1 MNVAARRDDHRGH
14 PDLLNVVLPAGA
26 AWTPVRAPRLET
38 RWFVAGDLPR
48 HLRPVVRSVT
58 RVDSYHEPSLSPDV
72 SVKLRGDTGRLE
84 SKVRSRAEVTSVGGV
99 HAVVERW
106 QKWRLHQDRPHQL
119 SGPWIVVGKQ
129 IWTIDGIELAR
140 ISHDGRTWWSL
151 AFPFTDGRPPRSS
164 IVQRWLGHV
173 GDTGVPA
180 SYASWLAECSTPS
193 QAA

>member
-1 MNVAARRDDHRGH
+1 MAGRDDHRAH
-14 PDLLNVVLPAGA
+14 PALLNGVLPAGA
-26 AWTPVRAPRLET
+26 TWTPVRAPRFET
-38 RWFVAGDLPR
+38 RWFVDGDLPR
-48 HLRPVVRSVT
+48 HLRPVAGSVK

-72 SVKLRGDTGRLE
+72 SIKLRGDTGRLE
-84 SKVRSRAEVTSVGGV
+84 SKVRSRAQVMPLGGV

-140 ISHDGRTWWSL
+140 ISHEGGPSWSL
-151 AFPFTDGRPPRSS
+151 AFAVNGGQPPRSPL
-164 IVQRWLGHV
+164 VKRWLGHV
-173 GDTGVPA
+173 GDAGVPA
-180 SYASWLAECSTPS
+180 SYASWLAERSNSS